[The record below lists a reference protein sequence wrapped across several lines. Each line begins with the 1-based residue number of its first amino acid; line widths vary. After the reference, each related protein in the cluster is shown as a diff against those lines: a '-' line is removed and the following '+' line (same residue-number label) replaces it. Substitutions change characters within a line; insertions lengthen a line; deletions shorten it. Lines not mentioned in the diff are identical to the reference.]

1 MAFDGEAFVRQ
12 FGRVWNEHDV
22 DGIIAMFTDDV
33 VFEAS
38 FGEEPWGTR
47 AVGKAAAR
55 ELITDLIERV
65 PDIRWD
71 EVRHFVCPEHATV
84 ESVTTGSPRAGEC
97 FEVHLVDVLTL
108 RDGKIAAMV
117 ERVPDIRWDEVRN
130 FVCPEH
136 ATVESITTGTPRDGE
151 RFEVGLVDVLT
162 LRDGKIAAKRS
173 YRKGRL

>member
-12 FGRVWNEHDV
+12 FSRVWNEHDL

-38 FGEEPWGTR
+38 FGEQPWGTR

-55 ELITDLIERV
+55 ELIASMIERV

-71 EVRHFVCPEHATV
+71 EIRHFVSPEHATV
-84 ESVTTGSPRAGEC
+84 ESVTTGSPRDGAR

-108 RDGKIAAMV
+108 RD
-117 ERVPDIRWDEVRN
+117 
-130 FVCPEH
+130 
-136 ATVESITTGTPRDGE
+136 S
-151 RFEVGLVDVLT
+151 
-162 LRDGKIAAKRS
+162 KIAAKRS

>member
-1 MAFDGEAFVRQ
+1 MTFDGEAFVRQ
-12 FGRVWNEHDV
+12 FATVWNEHDL

-38 FGEEPWGTR
+38 FGEAPWGTR

-55 ELITDLIERV
+55 ELIANMIERV

-71 EVRHFVCPEHATV
+71 EIRHFVSPEHATV
-84 ESVTTGSPRAGEC
+84 ESVTTGSPRDGQR
-97 FEVHLVDVLTL
+97 FEVH
-108 RDGKIAAMV
+108 
-117 ERVPDIRWDEVRN
+117 
-130 FVCPEH
+130 
-136 ATVESITTGTPRDGE
+136 
-151 RFEVGLVDVLT
+151 LVDVLT

>member
-12 FGRVWNEHDV
+12 FGEVWNRHDL
-22 DGIIAMFTDDV
+22 DGITAMFTDDV

-38 FGEEPWGTR
+38 FGAEPWGTR

-55 ELITDLIERV
+55 ELIAAMVERV

-84 ESVTTGSPRAGEC
+84 ES
-97 FEVHLVDVLTL
+97 
-108 RDGKIAAMV
+108 
-117 ERVPDIRWDEVRN
+117 
-130 FVCPEH
+130 
-136 ATVESITTGTPRDGE
+136 ITTGRPRDGE